1 MAKLG
6 LKKAAEETGKSPST
20 IHRAMDSG
28 RLSYELNEHG
38 ERVVDTAE
46 LFRVFSPKSSE
57 DTPEELHSEQQGS
70 MARHDMQLVK
80 MEVELRAEREKNA
93 MLEKLLEDMREERQ
107 AERREKERLLSLLEK
122 QTLLLPQPQE
132 APLLTKKRHWW
143 HWL

>member
-57 DTPEELHSEQQGS
+57 DTPEELRSEQQGS
-70 MARHDMQLVK
+70 IARHDMQLVK

-122 QTLLLPQPQE
+122 HTLRHRSWDR
-132 APLLTKKRHWW
+132 PLYAFRGGLRGAG
-143 HWL
+143 

>member
-46 LFRVFSPKSSE
+46 LFQVFSPKLPD
-57 DTPEELHSEQQGS
+57 DTPEELRGAQPGS
-70 MARHDMQLVK
+70 IARHDLQLIKV
-80 MEVELRAEREKNA
+80 EVELRAEREKSA

-122 QTLLLPQPQE
+122 QTLLLPQPQ
-132 APLLTKKRHWW
+132 ADILPIKKRHWW
-143 HWL
+143 HVW

>member
-46 LFRVFSPKSSE
+46 LFRVFPPKPPE
-57 DTPEELHSEQQGS
+57 DIPNELQGEQQDGI
-70 MARHDMQLVK
+70 ARHALQLAK
-80 MEVELRAEREKNA
+80 MEVELHAEREKIA
-93 MLEKLLEDMREERQ
+93 MLKKLLEDMREEHQ
-107 AERREKERLLSLLEK
+107 ADRREKERLLSLLEK
-122 QTLLLPQPQE
+122 QTLLLPKSQE
-132 APLLTKKRHWW
+132 DILPIKKRRWW
-143 HWL
+143 HVL